1 MADIPTQNFDL
12 YADRRERIAAM
23 IARRNFIVRP
33 GNRGQKPIDLTGK
46 KFGRLFIV
54 SLASKKPEYRYVC
67 ACDCGNI
74 TTVYGK
80 NLRNGHHITC
90 GCRQPRHNMSGTPIY
105 KVWVSM
111 NGRCRS
117 HKNYSGRGI
126 TVCDEWRKS
135 FPAFAKWAL
144 ANGYRKG
151 LDIDRRNNDGN
162 YEPGNC
168 RWITRQQNLCNT
180 RRSLLVEHE
189 GKIVTIKE
197 LSMLTGR
204 NEKTLGLRFHRGL
217 RGKQLIAPSRARK
230 WGY

>member
-117 HKNYSGRGI
+117 RKITAAEESLFAMNGEKAFRLSLNGR
-126 TVCDEWRKS
+126 WRMV
-135 FPAFAKWAL
+135 
-144 ANGYRKG
+144 
-151 LDIDRRNNDGN
+151 
-162 YEPGNC
+162 
-168 RWITRQQNLCNT
+168 T
-180 RRSLLVEHE
+180 
-189 GKIVTIKE
+189 GKASI
-197 LSMLTGR
+197 
-204 NEKTLGLRFHRGL
+204 
-217 RGKQLIAPSRARK
+217 
-230 WGY
+230 